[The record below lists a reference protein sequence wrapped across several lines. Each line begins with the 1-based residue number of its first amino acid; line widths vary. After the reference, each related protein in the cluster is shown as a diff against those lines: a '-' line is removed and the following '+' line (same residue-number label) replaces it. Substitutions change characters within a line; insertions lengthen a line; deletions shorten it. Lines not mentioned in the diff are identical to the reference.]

1 MTYIKFKQEVEK
13 LGESCKVYDFG
24 CDVYVV
30 YNKTVIATISK
41 TQPYHGVI
49 LVQIVNDIESK
60 LLNLCCELM
69 RTPINERGEPNDI

>member
-1 MTYIKFKQEVEK
+1 MTYKEFKENVEELGLRCKF
-13 LGESCKVYDFG
+13 YDYG

-30 YNKTVIATISK
+30 YHKTVIATISK

-60 LLNLCCELM
+60 LLNLCCELI
-69 RTPINERGEPNDI
+69 RTPINERGSINDL

>member
-1 MTYIKFKQEVEK
+1 MTYQEFEKKVED
-13 LGESCKVYDFG
+13 LGASCRFYDFG

-30 YNKTVIATISK
+30 YHKTVIATISK

-60 LLNLCCELM
+60 LLNLCCKLM
-69 RTPINERGEPNDI
+69 QTPLEERETVVLD